1 MADGDKKLNLDMF
14 AKPMGSVETSQGTV
28 YIYSPT
34 IDNYKFYS
42 DLSEE
47 TPENRAQKILPI
59 LISMIARTSFS
70 EELTPIPLEIYS
82 SLSEADLDVIVD
94 LFHTKL
100 GASRGKRDEK
110 SGVALES
117 RKPEETA
124 LIFFDRTL
132 ENEITNQKNFLINQR
147 KMILE
152 SIESP
157 AKKIFEQLNASTA
170 RLGSTLGSYERLIG
184 DQKREA
190 HAFRTYKPEIHNEL
204 FEHQNRLNRE
214 RNEDRELAKIT
225 GRMTA
230 QSAEM
235 LKDLAESAENFLLR
249 FDAKDEKTDKQVN
262 FQLWLGVG
270 SLIITALLALASLVV
285 SIIAF
290 NQDKNELKNATNTQL
305 IHEQKEKELHILIKH
320 QSVQI
325 ELMRQQQ
332 LNTNAAIKGLMTQSS
347 AAKK

>member
-1 MADGDKKLNLDMF
+1 VAEGGKKLNLDMF

-28 YIYSPT
+28 YAYSPS

-47 TPENRAQKILPI
+47 TPENRAQKVLPI

-70 EELTPIPLEIYS
+70 EDVTPIPLDIYS
-82 SLSEADLDVIVD
+82 SLSEPDFNAIVD
-94 LFHTKL
+94 LFNTKL
-100 GASRGKRDEK
+100 GAYKGKHNEK
-110 SGVALES
+110 SGGVLES
-117 RKPEETA
+117 RRPEETA
-124 LIFFDRTL
+124 LIFFDRIL
-132 ENEITNQKNFLINQR
+132 EAEITHQKNFLINQR

-170 RLGSTLGSYERLIG
+170 RLGSTLGSYDRLIG
-184 DQKREA
+184 EQKREA

-225 GRMTA
+225 GQMTA
-230 QSAEM
+230 LSAEM
-235 LKDLAESAENFLLR
+235 LKDIAESAESFLLR
-249 FDAKDEKTDKQVN
+249 FDANDEKTDKQVN

-285 SIIAF
+285 SIMAF
-290 NQDKNELKNATNTQL
+290 NQDTNELKNATNTQL
-305 IHEQKEKELHILIKH
+305 IHEQKEKELHILIEH
-320 QSVQI
+320 QSDQI
-325 ELMRQQQ
+325 NQISQQQ

-347 AAKK
+347 TAKK

>member
-1 MADGDKKLNLDMF
+1 MAEGGKKVNLDMF

-28 YIYSPT
+28 YAYSPS

-42 DLSEE
+42 DLSED
-47 TPENRAQKILPI
+47 TPENRAQKVLPI
-59 LISMIARTSFS
+59 LISLIARTSFS
-70 EELTPIPLEIYS
+70 EDVTPIPLDIYS
-82 SLSEADLDVIVD
+82 SLSEPDLNAIVD
-94 LFHTKL
+94 LFNTKL
-100 GASRGKRDEK
+100 VVYKGKHNEK
-110 SGVALES
+110 SGGVLES
-117 RKPEETA
+117 RRPEETA
-124 LIFFDRTL
+124 LIFFDRIL
-132 ENEITNQKNFLINQR
+132 EAEITQQKNFLINQR

-170 RLGSTLGSYERLIG
+170 RLGSTLGSYDRLIG
-184 DQKREA
+184 EQKREA
-190 HAFRTYKPEIHNEL
+190 HTFRTYKPEIHNEL

-225 GRMTA
+225 GQMTA

-285 SIIAF
+285 SIMAF
-290 NQDKNELKNATNTQL
+290 NQNKNELKNATNTQL
-305 IHEQKEKELHILIKH
+305 IHEQKEKELYILIEH
-320 QSVQI
+320 QSDQI
-325 ELMRQQQ
+325 NQISQQQ
-332 LNTNAAIKGLMTQSS
+332 LNTNAALKGLMTQSS
-347 AAKK
+347 TAKK

>member
-1 MADGDKKLNLDMF
+1 MAEGDKKLNLDMF
-14 AKPMGSVETSQGTV
+14 AKPMGNVETSQGTV

-34 IDNYKFYS
+34 IDNYKFYA
-42 DLSEE
+42 DLIEE
-47 TPENRAQKILPI
+47 SPDSRAQKVLPI

-82 SLSEADLDVIVD
+82 NLSEADLDAIVD
-94 LFHTKL
+94 LIHTKL
-100 GASRGKRDEK
+100 GASRGKHDGK
-110 SGVALES
+110 SGEALES
-117 RKPEETA
+117 RRQEETA
-124 LIFFDRTL
+124 LVFFDRIL
-132 ENEITNQKNFLINQR
+132 EAEITHQKNFLINQR

-152 SIESP
+152 SVESP

-170 RLGSTLGSYERLIG
+170 RLGSTLGSYDRLIG
-184 DQKREA
+184 EQKREA

-285 SIIAF
+285 SIMAF
-290 NQDKNELKNATNTQL
+290 NQDTNELKNATNTQL

-325 ELMRQQQ
+325 EQIRQQQ
-332 LNTNAAIKGLMTQSS
+332 LNTNAAIKALMTQTS

>member
-1 MADGDKKLNLDMF
+1 VAEGGKKLNLDMF

-28 YIYSPT
+28 YAYSPS

-47 TPENRAQKILPI
+47 TPENRAQKVLPI

-70 EELTPIPLEIYS
+70 EDVTPIPLDIYS
-82 SLSEADLDVIVD
+82 SLSEPDLNAIVD
-94 LFHTKL
+94 LFNTKL
-100 GASRGKRDEK
+100 GAYKGKHNEK
-110 SGVALES
+110 SGGVLES
-117 RKPEETA
+117 RRPEETA
-124 LIFFDRTL
+124 LIFFDRIL
-132 ENEITNQKNFLINQR
+132 EAEITHQKNFLINQR

-170 RLGSTLGSYERLIG
+170 RLGSTLGSYDRLIG
-184 DQKREA
+184 EQKREA

-225 GRMTA
+225 GQMTA

-235 LKDLAESAENFLLR
+235 LKDLAESAESFLLR

-285 SIIAF
+285 SIMAF
-290 NQDKNELKNATNTQL
+290 NQDTNELKNATNTQL
-305 IHEQKEKELHILIKH
+305 IHEQKEKELHILIEH
-320 QSVQI
+320 QSDQI
-325 ELMRQQQ
+325 NQISQQQ

-347 AAKK
+347 TAKK

>member
-1 MADGDKKLNLDMF
+1 MAEGGKKLNLDMF

-28 YIYSPT
+28 YAYSPS

-47 TPENRAQKILPI
+47 TPENRAQKVLPI

-70 EELTPIPLEIYS
+70 EDVTPIPLDIYS
-82 SLSEADLDVIVD
+82 SLSEPDFNAIVD
-94 LFHTKL
+94 LFNTKL
-100 GASRGKRDEK
+100 GAYKGKHNEK
-110 SGVALES
+110 SGGVLES
-117 RKPEETA
+117 RRPEETA
-124 LIFFDRTL
+124 LIFFDRIL
-132 ENEITNQKNFLINQR
+132 EAEITHQKNFLINQR

-170 RLGSTLGSYERLIG
+170 RLGSTLGSYDRLIG
-184 DQKREA
+184 EQKREA

-225 GRMTA
+225 GQMTA

-235 LKDLAESAENFLLR
+235 LKDLAESAESFLLR

-285 SIIAF
+285 SIMAF
-290 NQDKNELKNATNTQL
+290 NQDTNELKNATNTQL
-305 IHEQKEKELHILIKH
+305 IHEQKEKELHILIEH
-320 QSVQI
+320 QSDQI
-325 ELMRQQQ
+325 NQISQQQ

-347 AAKK
+347 TAKK